1 MAAQTGAGSAAA
13 VIDAE
18 IIRLKRGIRPI
29 GDNRMPAFARDL
41 AALCRPLADANAV
54 MALVPMYDF
63 IDRGPG
69 LIDGIADGIIAVFAR
84 AVDAQTGKLSAPA
97 ASSRPETRHRIERE
111 EADWCARRCRGCS
124 R

>member
-1 MAAQTGAGSAAA
+1 MRAEHDAALARTLRIAVAAQTGAGSAAA

-54 MALVPMYDF
+54 MALVPMFDF

-84 AVDAQTGKLSAPA
+84 AVDAQTGNSRACRLQPTPDSAP
-97 ASSRPETRHRIERE
+97 
-111 EADWCARRCRGCS
+111 D
-124 R
+124 

>member
-1 MAAQTGAGSAAA
+1 MRAEHDAALARTLRIAVAAQTGAGSAAA

-54 MALVPMYDF
+54 MALVPMFDF

-84 AVDAQTGKLSAPA
+84 AVDAQTGKFSRLPPPADPDSAP
-97 ASSRPETRHRIERE
+97 
-111 EADWCARRCRGCS
+111 D
-124 R
+124 